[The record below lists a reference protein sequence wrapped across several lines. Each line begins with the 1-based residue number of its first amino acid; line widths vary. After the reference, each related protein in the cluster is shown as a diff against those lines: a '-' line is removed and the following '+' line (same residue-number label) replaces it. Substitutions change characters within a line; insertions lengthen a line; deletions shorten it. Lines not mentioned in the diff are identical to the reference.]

1 MRQGKNLQKSCR
13 RPISPAAKAMRKATM
28 DRIGHPNYR
37 LCATSEDKTMAS
49 KYYGILAICVLPAGI
64 LGCDRQVSFANDV
77 QPIFREHCIECHN
90 GSGEGSHQS
99 GLDLGN
105 YESVMGGTEFGPVVV
120 PESSMSSAL
129 YLVSAQKTAPE
140 IQMPPHHQ
148 QALAEGRG
156 DALPEGDVEIVR
168 AWIDQ
173 GAKNN

>member
-1 MRQGKNLQKSCR
+1 
-13 RPISPAAKAMRKATM
+13 
-28 DRIGHPNYR
+28 
-37 LCATSEDKTMAS
+37 MAS
-49 KYYGILAICVLPAGI
+49 KYYGILAICVLPVGI
-64 LGCDRQVSFANDV
+64 LGCERQVSFANDV

-90 GSGEGSHQS
+90 ESGEGSDRS

-105 YESVMGGTEFGPVVV
+105 YDSVMGGTEFGPVVV
-120 PESSMSSAL
+120 PGSSMSSAL

-156 DALPEGDVEIVR
+156 DALPEGDVEIIG